1 MFKFNPIKHKI
12 FNHHDKFNDLS
23 KDTNESS
30 NLSTYEQNI
39 HFPIP
44 IIDNA
49 ALKKH
54 SFCSDYKIRTI
65 NNLFSINFEVIKII
79 ESSLS
84 IRYNQ
89 FYKVP
94 SPENLII
101 GLHYRGYSASDIE
114 IKYSNYLYSI
124 RTTTNAQSV
133 SNTKNFDNLETT
145 TNDQDV
151 SKTKNDNSSNIEC
164 THAEVISLH
173 YLSIQVVNI
182 PVNDHE
188 TIHEN
193 VANFEK
199 VDKLNNSKNDLK
211 SSAIIEASNS
221 NEDDQKTFEIKEN
234 YKEFEI
240 LYLNTDRK
248 LLAELW
254 EGITNLN
261 NKLHNCGDFDFGVKE
276 VPYSRQDKI
285 KIPGRLPNLNTNLK

>member
-1 MFKFNPIKHKI
+1 MFEFNPIKHKI
-12 FNHHDKFNDLS
+12 LNHHDKFNDLS
-23 KDTNESS
+23 TDTNKSS
-30 NLSTYEQNI
+30 NLFRYEQNI

-49 ALKKH
+49 ALKKN
-54 SFCSDYKIRTI
+54 SFCSNYKIRTI

-79 ESSLS
+79 ESSHS
-84 IRYNQ
+84 ICYNQ

-94 SPENLII
+94 SPENFII
-101 GLHYRGYSASDIE
+101 GLHYCGYSASDIE

-124 RTTTNAQSV
+124 QTTTNVQGV
-133 SNTKNFDNLETT
+133 SNTKNFDNLEKT

-151 SKTKNDNSSNIEC
+151 SKTKNDNLSNIEC

-173 YLSIQVVNI
+173 YLSIQIVNI
-182 PVNDHE
+182 PVNNHE

-193 VANFEK
+193 IANFEK
-199 VDKLNNSKNDLK
+199 VDTLNNSKNDLK
-211 SSAIIEASNS
+211 SSTNIEASNS
-221 NEDDQKTFEIKEN
+221 NEDDQKTFEIKKD

-240 LYLNTDRK
+240 LYLNTVHK

-261 NKLHNCGDFDFGVKE
+261 NKLHKCSDFDFGVKE
-276 VPYSRQDKI
+276 ASIDFLLYHGELFCLTMAGADGI
-285 KIPGRLPNLNTNLK
+285 